1 MCFILIFYIK
11 VMEGYQSN
19 EAQINIDVMENSQK
33 TSRTE
38 IIYKSGPNMNG
49 DDIHITDTLKEH
61 EHALNSMSS
70 GIVSNTQLVSLVQ
83 EKHVQD
89 NKAEVKANNIDL
101 SSSISEP
108 ELETNKNENIAYTK
122 NITRQIDPQKPMIAL
137 TFDDGPHYEY
147 TNNILDALEK
157 YNGVATFF
165 VLGSRAEKN
174 KDIIKR
180 ITEGGNQIGNHTYD
194 HKQLTKLSGKEITD
208 ELTKTSD
215 IIQDITSI
223 RPSLLRPTY
232 GNVNDNVRLY
242 ADAPLILWSIDTLD
256 WKSRNKKKIVNAA
269 LKKVRSGDI
278 ILMHD
283 IYKSTAMAAEVIIKE
298 LSSRGYQLVTVEE
311 LYEAKG
317 VGLLKGKAYAHAY

>member
-1 MCFILIFYIK
+1 MLIFYIGA
-11 VMEGYQSN
+11 MEGYKSN
-19 EAQINIDVMENSQK
+19 EAQINANVMESSQN

-38 IIYKSGPNMNG
+38 IIYKSPPNING
-49 DDIHITDTLKEH
+49 AEHVTDNLKEH
-61 EHALNSMSS
+61 QQTVNSMRSD
-70 GIVSNTQLVSLVQ
+70 IVSNTQIASLVQ
-83 EKHVQD
+83 GKVLQD
-89 NKAEVKANNIDL
+89 DKGEEDKNNIEQGSSL
-101 SSSISEP
+101 SDDMK
-108 ELETNKNENIAYTK
+108 LEANKDGNIAK
-122 NITRQIDPQKPMIAL
+122 NINRQIDPQKPMIAL

-174 KDIIKR
+174 KGIIKR
-180 ITEGGNQIGNHTYD
+180 IAQGGNQIGNHTYD
-194 HKQLTKLSGKEITD
+194 HKQLTKLGGKEMID
-208 ELTKTSD
+208 DLTKTSD

-232 GNVNDNVRLY
+232 GNINDNVKLY

-256 WKSRNKKKIVNAA
+256 WKSRNKQKIVNAA
-269 LKKVRSGDI
+269 LKKVRNGDI

-283 IYKSTAMAAEVIIKE
+283 IYKTTAMAAEVIIKE
-298 LSSRGYQLVTVEE
+298 LSSRGYQLVTIEE

-317 VGLLKGKAYAHAY
+317 VDLLKGKVYAHAYGKAN

>member
-1 MCFILIFYIK
+1 MCFILIFYIQ

-19 EAQINIDVMENSQK
+19 GAQINIDVMENSQN

-38 IIYKSGPNMNG
+38 IIYKSAPNIKG
-49 DDIHITDTLKEH
+49 ADTHITDTFNEQ
-61 EHALNSMSS
+61 EHAANGARSN
-70 GIVSNTQLVSLVQ
+70 IVSNTQVASVVQ
-83 EKHVQD
+83 GKQLED
-89 NKAEVKANNIDL
+89 NKGEVTNNNIEQRSSLNEDMDL
-101 SSSISEP
+101 EKNKDGNIAK
-108 ELETNKNENIAYTK
+108 NKN
-122 NITRQIDPQKPMIAL
+122 RHIDPNKPMIAL

-147 TNNILDALEK
+147 TKVILDALEK

-180 ITEGGNQIGNHTYD
+180 IAQGGNQIGNHTYD
-194 HKQLTKLSGKEITD
+194 HKQLTKLSGKEIID

-232 GNVNDNVRLY
+232 GDINDNLRLY
-242 ADAPLILWSIDTLD
+242 SDAPLILWSIDTLD
-256 WKSRNKKKIVNAA
+256 WKSRNKKKVVNAA
-269 LKKVRSGDI
+269 LKKAKNGDI

-298 LSSRGYQLVTVEE
+298 LSSKGYQLVTVEE
-311 LYEAKG
+311 LYQAKG
-317 VGLLKGKAYAHAY
+317 VDLLKGKAYAHAY